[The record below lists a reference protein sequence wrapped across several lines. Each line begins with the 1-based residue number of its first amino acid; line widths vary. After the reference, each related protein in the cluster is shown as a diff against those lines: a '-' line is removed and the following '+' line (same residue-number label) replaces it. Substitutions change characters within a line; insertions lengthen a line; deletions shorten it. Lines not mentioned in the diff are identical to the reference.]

1 MNKEKNT
8 NGNVFGKIFA
18 YTMLL
23 LLLMSLGTVLLF
35 ARQFLTFYREEQQRQ
50 LSASFQPLIAVL
62 ADRDSTPDD
71 ITEAARTFA
80 SRNQSFNFAIQEGSG
95 RVMFSTTDFMEGL
108 PENAGQ
114 HLRLQYRAGI
124 VNQREGSDGEFVF
137 TGYGLGSELVQYG
150 DLLRRSFLALGLMI
164 LIASLGAVLF
174 TKKVTKPLED
184 EIIRERTME
193 ENQRLFFSAASHE
206 LKTPIAAARAI
217 VEGMLAGVGD
227 YKDHRKYLRQ
237 CLNTLD
243 SQARLVTEILEI
255 VKLREESNLN
265 MESLDLREIGENVL
279 DEYRHLAEQ
288 LCLKILG
295 EFPAV
300 MIKSDRHLLQRVL
313 SNLLANAIQNTPEGG
328 TVIISAEKKKCLKL
342 GILNTGTTIPP
353 ALIEK
358 LFEPFYRTD
367 AARTRNANLRHGA
380 QSGLGLAIVK
390 RALDRMSV
398 PFSLE
403 NSPDGVLF
411 HMELELAGE
420 SAVKHNFRK
429 TTGNIQ

>member
-1 MNKEKNT
+1 MKREKNT
-8 NGNVFGKIFA
+8 NRNVFGKIFA

-23 LLLMSLGTVLLF
+23 LLLMSLGTILLF
-35 ARQFLTFYREEQQRQ
+35 ARQFLTYYREEQQRQ

-62 ADRDSTPDD
+62 ADRDSTADE

-95 RVMFSTTDFMEGL
+95 RVIFSTTDFIEGL

-124 VNQREGSDGEFVF
+124 LNQREGSEGDLVF
-137 TGYGLGSELVQYG
+137 TGYGLGSDSVQYG
-150 DLLRRSFLALGLMI
+150 DLLRRSFLALGLML
-164 LIASLGAVLF
+164 LIAALGAILF
-174 TKKVTKPLED
+174 AKKVTKPLED

-206 LKTPIAAARAI
+206 LKTPIAAARAM

-227 YKDHRKYLRQ
+227 YKDHRKYLGQ
-237 CLNTLD
+237 CLDTLD

-255 VKLREESNLN
+255 VKLREESTFN
-265 MESLDLREIGENVL
+265 MESLDLREIGNIIL
-279 DEYRHLAEQ
+279 DEYRPLAEQ
-288 LCLKILG
+288 RGLYIQG
-295 EFPAV
+295 EFPREFV
-300 MIKSDRHLLQRVL
+300 KGDRHLLQRVL
-313 SNLLANAIQNTPEGG
+313 SNVMANAVQNTPEEGK
-328 TVIISAEKKKCLKL
+328 IFISTEKKKHLELC
-342 GILNTGTTIPP
+342 ILNTGVKIPP

-358 LFEPFYRTD
+358 LFEPFYQIDT
-367 AARTRNANLRHGA
+367 ARTKNVTLTHDA

-390 RALDRMSV
+390 KALDRMSV

-403 NSPDGVLF
+403 NTHDGVLF
-411 HMELELAGE
+411 RMELELAG
-420 SAVKHNFRK
+420 
-429 TTGNIQ
+429 